1 MYLGKVYFLKR
12 IYFCFVPFCLGRN
25 GAGWN
30 TNKLFFRVGPL
41 TLLQLGT
48 PGSHLLSAPSPLAAA
63 ASLGSPGFAAL
74 GLDLF
79 CTLQREQ
86 LQKGSLKWE
95 AGDGGGVGEKKTS
108 LFLTFLESSGLIT
121 VSGAVCGIHHARA
134 TFAAFLN

>member
-1 MYLGKVYFLKR
+1 MVLAGTQTSFSSEW
-12 IYFCFVPFCLGRN
+12 VPSPSSS
-25 GAGWN
+25 W
-30 TNKLFFRVGPL
+30 GP
-41 TLLQLGT
+41 
-48 PGSHLLSAPSPLAAA
+48 LLSAPSPLAAA
-63 ASLGSPGFAAL
+63 ASLGSPEFAAL

-95 AGDGGGVGEKKTS
+95 AGDSGGVGEKKTS

-121 VSGAVCGIHHARA
+121 VSGAVCGIHCARA

>member
-95 AGDGGGVGEKKTS
+95 AGDSGGVGGKENLIVFDISGKLWADHGVRGRVWDPPCQGDFCS
-108 LFLTFLESSGLIT
+108 LP
-121 VSGAVCGIHHARA
+121 
-134 TFAAFLN
+134 